1 MIHFVE
7 HFVNL
12 QIKLTLSNPPS
23 PGNNCLH
30 TGIISGNQDFGWL
43 TTTPRSSNETI
54 CLTFDVNL
62 SWSIICSETVGSHT
76 GVTSCVVLKG
86 FSNHQCVQVTI
97 PPDLDV
103 RRVVQLTAFTEPP
116 KGRSTRQL
124 WLPQRVMVIYH
135 EVLILKSF
143 LRSCLPLGR
152 SV

>member
-1 MIHFVE
+1 MIYFVE

-12 QIKLTLSNPPS
+12 QIKLTLSNPPL
-23 PGNNCLH
+23 PGNNWLR

-43 TTTPRSSNETI
+43 TTTPRRSNETI
-54 CLTFDVNL
+54 CLTFNVNL

-103 RRVVQLTAFTEPP
+103 RRVVQFTAFTEPP
-116 KGRSTRQL
+116 KGRSTRQV
-124 WLPQRVMVIYH
+124 WLPQHGIVIIH
-135 EVLILKSF
+135 KRPKLKLF
-143 LRSCLPLGR
+143 LRSCLPLGQ